1 MNSRLSQRFTDVLN
15 NTLESKIL
23 HFQVFGQSM
32 VVINDLK
39 IAQDLLDKRSAVYS
53 SRYELLHE
61 VSNAYS

>member
-53 SRYELLHE
+53 SRYGLLHE
-61 VSNAYS
+61 VRNAYS